1 MDMKQ
6 TYMDIDKELQLN
18 DVLDFGEYKG
28 LTVEQVIYLDPG
40 YIIAFD
46 HMESP
51 VNISD
56 EVLLLASNEYRNN
69 Y

>member
-56 EVLLLASNEYRNN
+56 EVFLIASNEYRNN